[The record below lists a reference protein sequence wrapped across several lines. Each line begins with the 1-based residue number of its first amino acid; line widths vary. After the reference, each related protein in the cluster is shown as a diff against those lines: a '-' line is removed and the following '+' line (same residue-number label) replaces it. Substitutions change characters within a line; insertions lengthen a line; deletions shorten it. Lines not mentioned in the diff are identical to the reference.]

1 MEAIGAQP
9 LFQIG
14 TDKRTVRL
22 LRNDRFS
29 RDGRGLRL
37 EFMPGLARAVARRGI
52 GGVMPD
58 VPDRPPLG
66 APMGEEPTDLALGI
80 GVISRAPRCHRARR

>member
-14 TDKRTVRL
+14 ADKRTVRL

-29 RDGRGLRL
+29 RYGGGLGL
-37 EFMPGLARAVARRGI
+37 GFMPGLTRPVVRRGM

-66 APMGEEPTDLALGI
+66 APIGEEPTDLALRI
-80 GVISRAPRCHRARR
+80 GVISLAPRCHRVRR